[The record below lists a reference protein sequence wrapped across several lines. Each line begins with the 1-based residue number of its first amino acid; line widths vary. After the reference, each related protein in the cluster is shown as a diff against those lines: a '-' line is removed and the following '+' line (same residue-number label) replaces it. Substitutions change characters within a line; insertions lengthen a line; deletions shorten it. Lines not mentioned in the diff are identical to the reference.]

1 MTTRDYNTLPGEPR
15 VRIGNWVEERSLL
28 HTTGFNRTT
37 GNERGGNTA
46 ARIIP
51 NDSQD
56 LPVKDWSSTTRSTY
70 RHGEPTPEELAYR
83 AAALPSRQGLKKEL
97 YMEIATEMYQQQQAS
112 EAKRKAA
119 EIQHET
125 FGHRAP
131 YSRSNLP
138 ANADPVAASVRNPLN
153 GAPLT
158 IHLEHK
164 LQATAALSS
173 TSPSASASSSLSDTA
188 ELLQNGALQT
198 KAFAKSTAF
207 SKPIEE
213 YTDAPCR

>member
-1 MTTRDYNTLPGEPR
+1 MLPGEPR

-83 AAALPSRQGLKKEL
+83 AAALPSRVDLKKDL
-97 YMEIATEMYQQQQAS
+97 YLEIATEMYQQQQAE
-112 EAKRKAA
+112 EAARKAQ
-119 EIQHET
+119 EIKQDT
-125 FGHRAP
+125 FGNRTP
-131 YSRSNLP
+131 ISRSSLP
-138 ANADPVAASVRNPLN
+138 SNADPAAAAARNPLN
-153 GAPLT
+153 GPCMS
-158 IHLEHK
+158 IHLERK
-164 LQATAALSS
+164 LQATAALSA
-173 TSPSASASSSLSDTA
+173 TSPSATSPSSTLSNTS
-188 ELLQNGALQT
+188 ELLSNGALQT

-213 YTDAPCR
+213 YMDAPYR